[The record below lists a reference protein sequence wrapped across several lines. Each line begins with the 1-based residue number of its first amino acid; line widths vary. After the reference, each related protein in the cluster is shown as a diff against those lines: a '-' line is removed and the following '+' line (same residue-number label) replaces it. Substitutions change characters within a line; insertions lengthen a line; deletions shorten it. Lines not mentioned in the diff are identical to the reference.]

1 MIRRLGLLSL
11 IPLFGACKDP
21 APAPPHAAS
30 SAPPAASSAPPAP
43 PPSPIAANLPD
54 VAPPPLDRRA
64 ECNKEGCQ
72 LPFVVPDEVR
82 PALSDGAPAVI
93 WEEVIG
99 ERATL
104 VFPRD
109 EVVELLGVVLDG
121 GLDLTPMETAP
132 NAVPV
137 GARWSAFRAPGG
149 GVILSGAGRKAAR
162 VALVVVAKESGAGLG
177 AHLDQRDKPGAPPS
191 WNWKTRPGKIETFS
205 FADKPD
211 LAWAGGAYHARLGL
225 DGASKPAAAL
235 DLLRMSA
242 SAGVA
247 EHVHEREWEI
257 LAMLEGEG
265 ALVRKSAD
273 HGDERIPGRAG
284 SLFSVPPSQKHAW
297 KPSGKAP
304 FLAIQV
310 YTPPGPEQRYKKLS
324 GQ

>member
-1 MIRRLGLLSL
+1 MIRRLGLLAL
-11 IPLFGACKDP
+11 ISILGACKDP
-21 APAPPHAAS
+21 PPAPPAATSSAPSAAS
-30 SAPPAASSAPPAP
+30 SAPPPP
-43 PPSPIAANLPD
+43 PPSPIAAALPD

-64 ECNKEGCQ
+64 ECSKEGCQ

-121 GLDLTPMETAP
+121 TLDLTPMESAP

-137 GARWSAFRAPGG
+137 GPRWSAFRAPGG
-149 GVILSGAGRKAAR
+149 GVTLNGAARKPVR
-162 VALVVVAKESGAGLG
+162 VALVVVATEPGTGLG

-191 WNWKTRPGKIETFS
+191 WNWKTRPGKIDTFS
-205 FADKPD
+205 FLDKPD
-211 LAWAGGAYHARLGL
+211 LAWGGGAYHARLGL
-225 DGASKPAAAL
+225 DGADKPAAAL
-235 DLLRMSA
+235 ELLRMSP

-247 EHVHEREWEI
+247 EHAHDRAWEI

-265 ALVRKSAD
+265 ALVRKAPG
-273 HGDERIPGRAG
+273 GDERIPGRAG
-284 SLFSVPPSQKHAW
+284 SLFSVPPTQNHAW
-297 KPSGKAP
+297 TPSGKTP

-324 GQ
+324 GK